1 MILKHK
7 LIFLFVTLAYLTQS
21 NAQVQDSTLITRS
34 TMQIIEEFVESTEV
48 EGFDFTDMSI
58 TLEAYLRKPLN
69 LNRATREE
77 LEQFPFLDALEID
90 GILKYRNQFEK
101 FLSIYELQ
109 AVPELEFSKAV
120 LLSNFTQISDNTF
133 ELDKNL
139 WQRFSKARKEIM
151 FNTTGI
157 LQERKGYKSINGE
170 DPKYLGTP
178 YRHYLRFRGNFEN
191 RLSYGFA
198 AEKDMGEPWQ
208 KLGFDFYTAHIF
220 IKDVNTRIKAIALG
234 DYNISLGQGL
244 ILHTGFGRGKSV
256 FATQTKKGG
265 YTLRPS
271 TGVNEYLYFRGAAA
285 TVKLS
290 KNFEATLFGSF
301 RYIDG
306 SVRIDSLESG
316 DEDVYF
322 SSIQRSGLHRTQSEF
337 DNKNAIS
344 NTSLGGNIKYTR
356 HRFSVGLNTLYD
368 RFSHPLRYQ
377 DTPANKYRFNG
388 TELLNTS
395 LDYTFI
401 HRNIH
406 FYGETAMSDNGG
418 IATLNGLLMGVHPK
432 ANLAIVQR
440 YFSPDYQNI
449 NGNSFSESITP
460 INERG
465 IYLGTEIK
473 PNYNW
478 NVSFYGDF
486 WHHPWLKFNVDAPSY
501 GKEFLG
507 RITYKVRRK
516 METYLHFRYEEKER
530 NFRPDG
536 EFVNQ
541 LRPRMRQQM
550 RWHIEYIVTKDLVL
564 RNRIE
569 LTRAGNVMSGDLSN
583 GFMILQDIIYKPSL
597 QPFTFSG
604 RIALF
609 QTDDYDSRIYAYE
622 NDLLYHFSIPPYYGQ
637 GIRTYL
643 NLRVTAIR
651 NFYIEARIA
660 NTKYFNQETIG
671 SGNDEISGSNRTDAR
686 LQILYRF

>member
-1 MILKHK
+1 MKLKCTFFSLA
-7 LIFLFVTLAYLTQS
+7 LISLIRL
-21 NAQVQDSTLITRS
+21 NAQIQDSTLVTGS

-69 LNRATREE
+69 LNRASREE
-77 LEQFPFLDALEID
+77 LEQFPFLDPLEID
-90 GILKYRNQFEK
+90 GILKYRDQFK
-101 FLSIYELQ
+101 KLLSIYELQ
-109 AVPELEFSKAV
+109 AIPELDFSKAV
-120 LLSNFTQISDNTF
+120 LLSNFTQVNDNSID
-133 ELDKNL
+133 LDKNI
-139 WQRFSKARKEIM
+139 WQRITKARKEIM
-151 FNTTGI
+151 INTTAI
-157 LQERKGYKSINGE
+157 LQERKGFKSVNGE

-178 YRHYLRFRGNFEN
+178 YRHYIRFRGNFEN
-191 RLSYGFA
+191 RLSYGLA
-198 AEKDMGEPWQ
+198 AEKDIGEPWQ
-208 KLGFDFYTAHIF
+208 KSGFDFYTAHLF
-220 IKDVNTRIKAIALG
+220 VKDVNSRIKAIALG
-234 DYNISLGQGL
+234 DYNVSLGQGL

-271 TGVNEYLYFRGAAA
+271 TGINEYLYFRGAAT
-285 TVKLS
+285 TVRLS
-290 KNFEATLFGSF
+290 KNMEVTLFASF
-301 RYIDG
+301 RHIDG
-306 SVRIDSLESG
+306 SVRVDSLESG
-316 DEDVYF
+316 DEDIYF
-322 SSIQRSGLHRTQSEF
+322 SSIQRSGLHRTQTEL

-344 NTSLGGNIKYTR
+344 NTSLGGNLKYSSR
-356 HRFSVGLNTLYD
+356 KLNIGLNALYD

-377 DTPANKYRFNG
+377 DTPANRFRFNG

-395 LDYTFI
+395 LDYTYI

-449 NGNSFSESITP
+449 NGNTFSESIIP

-478 NVSFYGDF
+478 TISFYGDF
-486 WHHPWLKFNVDAPSY
+486 WHHPWLRFNVDAPSY

-507 RITYKVRRK
+507 RVTYKVRRK

-530 NFRPDG
+530 NYRPDG
-536 EFVNQ
+536 ETVNQ
-541 LRPRMRQQM
+541 LQPVIRQQL
-550 RWHIEYIVTKDLVL
+550 RWHIEYIVTKDLIL

-569 LTRAGNVMSGDLSN
+569 FTKAGNVFAGNTGN
-583 GFMILQDIIYKPSL
+583 GFMILQDIIYKPALHPFSL
-597 QPFTFSG
+597 SG

-609 QTDDYDSRIYAYE
+609 QTDDYNSRIYAYE
-622 NDLLYHFSIPPYYGQ
+622 NDLVYHFSIPPYYGQ
-637 GIRTYL
+637 GVRTYL
-643 NLRVTAIR
+643 NVRISAIR
-651 NFYIEARIA
+651 NFHIEARIA
-660 NTKYFNQETIG
+660 NTKYFNQESIG
-671 SGNDEISGSNRTDAR
+671 SGNDEIAGSNRTDAR